1 MPTEYAPRPTLDQ
14 EAVRSHFRIALHN
27 RTPAAMWAALADIP
41 VLLAELDRALSLAT
55 EARTEFAN
63 LLAAARAATAAG
75 AEYGEASECLYFLRD
90 ELAAHEPITAE
101 EIDEWSWR

>member
-14 EAVRSHFRIALHN
+14 EAVRSHFRTALRY

-41 VLLAELDRALSLAT
+41 VLLAELDRALTLAT
-55 EARTEFAN
+55 EARIEFAN
-63 LLAAARAATAAG
+63 LLAAARAAEAVG
-75 AEYGEASECLYFLRD
+75 AEYDEQSESLYLLRD
-90 ELAAHEPITAE
+90 ELAAHESITAE

>member
-1 MPTEYAPRPTLDQ
+1 MPTDYTPCPTLDQ
-14 EAVRSHFRIALHN
+14 EAVRSHFRTALRY

-63 LLAAARAATAAG
+63 LLAAARAAEAAR
-75 AEYGEASECLYFLRD
+75 AEYGDESESLYLLRD

>member
-14 EAVRSHFRIALHN
+14 EAVRSHFRTALRY
-27 RTPAAMWAALADIP
+27 RTPAAIWAALADIP
-41 VLLAELDRALSLAT
+41 VLLAELDRALTLAT

-63 LLAAARAATAAG
+63 LLAAARAAEAAA
-75 AEYGEASECLYFLRD
+75 AEYGERSESLYLLRD

>member
-1 MPTEYAPRPTLDQ
+1 MTTEYAPRPTLDQ
-14 EAVRSHFRIALHN
+14 EAVRSHFRIALRS
-27 RTPAAMWAALADIP
+27 RTPAAMWAVIADIP
-41 VLLAELDRALSLAT
+41 VLLAELDRALMLAT

-63 LLAAARAATAAG
+63 LLAAARAALAATADGDEDA
-75 AEYGEASECLYFLRD
+75 LYLLRD

>member
-14 EAVRSHFRIALHN
+14 EAVRSHFRTALRY

-41 VLLAELDRALSLAT
+41 VLLAELDRAFSLAT

-63 LLAAARAATAAG
+63 LLAAARTAEAAS
-75 AEYGEASECLYFLRD
+75 AEYGAEFEVLYLLRD
-90 ELAAHEPITAE
+90 ELAAHGPITAE